1 MELSSA
7 KHKWFS
13 CLDNTFFKMN
23 FLCSQCGACCKI
35 AGTIKLMPDRGDG
48 ACVHLLDNNL
58 CSIYNVRPD
67 ICKVDKMFEIKSKQD
82 PDLTLKQHYINNTKS
97 CHDLIDLMG
106 LDSEYK
112 IDIEEY
118 NK

>member
-1 MELSSA
+1 
-7 KHKWFS
+7 
-13 CLDNTFFKMN
+13 
-23 FLCSQCGACCKI
+23 
-35 AGTIKLMPDRGDG
+35 
-48 ACVHLLDNNL
+48 
-58 CSIYNVRPD
+58 
-67 ICKVDKMFEIKSKQD
+67 MFEIKFKQD

-106 LDSEYK
+106 LDDKYK